1 MEANMEITNI
11 TRRSALERGA
21 KGALALLTVSIAARS
36 LGLPA
41 LAQVPQKF
49 VIGSQPINPLICSY
63 IGMVDFFK
71 EEGLNA
77 EITRFQSG
85 PAMNQ
90 AIAAG
95 NLAVADTGLAP
106 ALVAI
111 TRGLPVIAP
120 YLGSYCTPT
129 HPLERIMVRE
139 DSSIRSLDDLKG
151 RKLAISGRGTIPDL
165 MLGGLPKKS
174 KIRKEDLEL
183 VLIPLGSQPAALQQG
198 LVDAIFAVPPVDT
211 VAERQF
217 KARTIANATELVPY
231 LGLGTVVVRRDF
243 ADAYPDATKK
253 LFKACIRFARWIQD
267 NEALARRVAAKNL
280 DLPDELAAQTRIPLF
295 ARNGLPVMPNVWHAY
310 EMLVQAKTIDP
321 HPDPAKLINDSVV
334 EPARRFV
341 LPVLEELGEQ
351 KDPQIEAML
360 KGEYP
365 LLPKPAASY
374 YADWERRLV
383 KA

>member
-1 MEANMEITNI
+1 MDISSM
-11 TRRSALERGA
+11 TRRTTLERGA

-63 IGMVDFFK
+63 IGAVDFFK
-71 EEGLNA
+71 DEGLSA
-77 EITRFQSG
+77 EVTQFQNG

-111 TRGLPVIAP
+111 TRSLPVIAP

-151 RKLAISGRGTIPDL
+151 KKLAINGRGTIPDL
-165 MLGGLPKKS
+165 MLGGLPKRS

-183 VLIPLGSQPAALQQG
+183 VLIPPGSQPAALQQG
-198 LVDAIFAVPPVDT
+198 LVDAIFAVPPADT

-231 LGLGTVVVRRDF
+231 LGLSTMAVRRDF
-243 ADAYPDATKK
+243 ADSYPDATKR

-280 DLPDELAAQTRIPLF
+280 DLPDELATQTRIPLF

-321 HPDPAKLINDSVV
+321 HPDPIKLINDAVV
-334 EPARRFV
+334 EPAKRFV
-341 LPVLEELGEQ
+341 LPALEELGEQ